1 MSSSTG
7 PRLEELSVERQCTLA
22 YELWT
27 ALFSALVFAC
37 LREHDQD
44 LIIELE
50 RRAVRRH
57 QHKHFTDGLRKLGL
71 GPELGDVVRCARYH
85 YFSNTLGGLPMHYME
100 ESPKR
105 VWIRYLAPYW
115 MGDGPTQPAAGPSV
129 LGSAFGRAPFL
140 GWHANN
146 GAFLGND
153 RLVFVQTQGLADGD
167 PWDAGYFTL
176 HDRPLPPGEGYLRR
190 VGEWGPRFDPARAP
204 ALPHT
209 DWPAQR
215 RAKALRNYGIDF
227 TASRFST
234 LVTLVG
240 TAAAARIVEH
250 AYTVVLAQRADSLPS
265 SLGLGPVT
273 TPRAAAEFFAGVAT
287 INGDHVEIDP
297 DAATVRQ
304 LTQRLWRDE
313 SGPIPEID
321 AAIARAWS
329 NTLGLHGDGLRCRL
343 HLGDPAVPT
352 WIFETRSDG

>member
-1 MSSSTG
+1 MGSAGVLRTDA
-7 PRLEELSVERQCTLA
+7 LSVEEQCTLA

-50 RRAVRRH
+50 RRSVRRH
-57 QHKHFTDGLRKLGL
+57 QQKHFTVGMRKLGL

-85 YFSNTLGGLPMHYME
+85 YFSNTLGGLPMHYVE
-100 ESPKR
+100 ESPQR

-115 MGDGPTQPAAGPSV
+115 MGDGPTQPAAGPAV

-190 VGEWGPRFDPARAP
+190 VGEWGPRFDPASAP
-204 ALPHT
+204 ALPHA

-234 LVTLVG
+234 LVELVG
-240 TAAAARIVEH
+240 TAEAAHIVEH
-250 AYTVVLAQRADSLPS
+250 AYTVVLAQRAQSLPAG
-265 SLGLGPVT
+265 LGLGPVT
-273 TPRAAAEFFAGVAT
+273 TARGAAEFFAAVAT
-287 INGDHVEIDP
+287 ISGDHVEIDP
-297 DAATVRQ
+297 GAATVRQ
-304 LTQRLWRDE
+304 LDQRVWRDE
-313 SGPIPEID
+313 AGPIPEID
-321 AAIARAWS
+321 DAIARAWS
-329 NTLGLHGDGLRCRL
+329 RTLDLHGDGLRCRL
-343 HLGDPAVPT
+343 DRSDPAVHT
-352 WIFETRSDG
+352 WTFRAGSDV